1 MRGGTGNDFHATVPV
16 DERIVRFIGRHHVLT
31 LATSSEGA
39 PYCSNAFYCYDA
51 ERNLLIFTSDMAT
64 RHAQQMARN
73 PCVAASVVL
82 ETKVV
87 GRVEGL
93 QLCGKAARADEAARR
108 AYLKRFPYAVPSFPT
123 RRSSDLGDRARL
135 YEIHRQHARIR
146 KKTDMEQQIGVIIVA
161 GGGGTRMG
169 GSRPKQFTMLGGLP
183 VLAHTINNFAGAL
196 PGAEIVVVLP
206 AAHADFWKDFAAR
219 FDIAAHTV
227 TTGGDERFHSVK
239 NGLKALKRDPE
250 LIAVQDGV
258 RPLASHGMIRRAVAA
273 AAEHGTAIPVV
284 EAVDSYRETDGT
296 ASRIADRRR
305 LRIVQTPQV
314 FRADLQRRAYEAEY
328 RPEFTD
334 DASVVEQAGEA
345 VFLCEGERTNLKIT
359 TPEDMVIAE
368 ALLAGREKTEES
380 ADGENL

>member
-1 MRGGTGNDFHATVPV
+1 
-16 DERIVRFIGRHHVLT
+16 
-31 LATSSEGA
+31 
-39 PYCSNAFYCYDA
+39 
-51 ERNLLIFTSDMAT
+51 
-64 RHAQQMARN
+64 
-73 PCVAASVVL
+73 
-82 ETKVV
+82 
-87 GRVEGL
+87 
-93 QLCGKAARADEAARR
+93 
-108 AYLKRFPYAVPSFPT
+108 
-123 RRSSDLGDRARL
+123 
-135 YEIHRQHARIR
+135 
-146 KKTDMEQQIGVIIVA
+146 MEQQIGVIIVA

-169 GSRPKQFTMLGGLP
+169 GSRPKQFMMLGGLP

-206 AAHADFWKDFAAR
+206 AEHADFWKDFAAR

-273 AAEHGTAIPVV
+273 AAEYGTAIPVV

-314 FRADLQRRAYEAEY
+314 FRKDLLRRALTSAAERGY
-328 RPEFTD
+328 SFTD
-334 DASVVEQAGEA
+334 DCAAVESLGTIVKATHGSYQ
-345 VFLCEGERTNLKIT
+345 NIKIT
-359 TPEDMVIAE
+359 TPEDILVAE
-368 ALLAGREKTEES
+368 ALLTSEDK
-380 ADGENL
+380 

>member
-1 MRGGTGNDFHATVPV
+1 M
-16 DERIVRFIGRHHVLT
+16 
-31 LATSSEGA
+31 
-39 PYCSNAFYCYDA
+39 
-51 ERNLLIFTSDMAT
+51 
-64 RHAQQMARN
+64 
-73 PCVAASVVL
+73 
-82 ETKVV
+82 
-87 GRVEGL
+87 
-93 QLCGKAARADEAARR
+93 
-108 AYLKRFPYAVPSFPT
+108 
-123 RRSSDLGDRARL
+123 
-135 YEIHRQHARIR
+135 
-146 KKTDMEQQIGVIIVA
+146 
-161 GGGGTRMG
+161 
-169 GSRPKQFTMLGGLP
+169 
-183 VLAHTINNFAGAL
+183 
-196 PGAEIVVVLP
+196 
-206 AAHADFWKDFAAR
+206 
-219 FDIAAHTV
+219 
-227 TTGGDERFHSVK
+227 K

-314 FRADLQRRAYEAEY
+314 FRADILRRAYEAEY

-368 ALLAGREKTEES
+368 ALLAGRKKTEEDT
-380 ADGENL
+380 DGENL

>member
-1 MRGGTGNDFHATVPV
+1 
-16 DERIVRFIGRHHVLT
+16 
-31 LATSSEGA
+31 
-39 PYCSNAFYCYDA
+39 
-51 ERNLLIFTSDMAT
+51 
-64 RHAQQMARN
+64 
-73 PCVAASVVL
+73 
-82 ETKVV
+82 
-87 GRVEGL
+87 
-93 QLCGKAARADEAARR
+93 
-108 AYLKRFPYAVPSFPT
+108 
-123 RRSSDLGDRARL
+123 
-135 YEIHRQHARIR
+135 
-146 KKTDMEQQIGVIIVA
+146 MEQQIGVIIVA

-296 ASRIADRRR
+296 ASPTA
-305 LRIVQTPQV
+305 
-314 FRADLQRRAYEAEY
+314 AACASY
-328 RPEFTD
+328 RPRRYSAPTYCAAPTRQSTAQNLRTTHRSWNRPARPYSCAK
-334 DASVVEQAGEA
+334 ASV
-345 VFLCEGERTNLKIT
+345 RT
-359 TPEDMVIAE
+359 
-368 ALLAGREKTEES
+368 
-380 ADGENL
+380 